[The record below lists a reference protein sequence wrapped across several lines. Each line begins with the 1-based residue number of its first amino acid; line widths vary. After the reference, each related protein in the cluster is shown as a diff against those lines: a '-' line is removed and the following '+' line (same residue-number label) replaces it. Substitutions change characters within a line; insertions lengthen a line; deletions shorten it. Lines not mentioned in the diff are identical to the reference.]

1 MDAPLPTDHRSG
13 GSNAVPFGSAVD
25 PLVLIPPSEGKA
37 SGGVGPPWR
46 PATMAI
52 DLDHQRLR
60 VMAAL
65 RSAMRANVA
74 ARAKLL
80 GVKGDALAAA
90 TAANRDIAD
99 APTMPAIERFTGVL
113 YGALDLASLPTV
125 ARRRAESMLVIPSG
139 VFGLVAPHDPI
150 PDHKLKMNVALGRLG
165 RLSTWWRDPVSEA
178 LARRCT
184 GRRVWN
190 LLPREHAAAVDLA
203 GIDQVSV
210 TFLEPNRSGE
220 LVAVSHWNKLLKGAL
235 VRLLLEHPS
244 TSPEDLQDW
253 DHPEGF
259 RLDPSRTL
267 LVGDV
272 TVLSLVRS

>member
-1 MDAPLPTDHRSG
+1 M
-13 GSNAVPFGSAVD
+13 D

-65 RSAMRANVA
+65 RSAMRANVT

-113 YGALDLASLPTV
+113 YGALDLASLPAA

-139 VFGLVAPHDPI
+139 VFGLVVPSDPI
-150 PDHKLKMNVALGRLG
+150 PDHKLKMGVSLGGLG
-165 RLSTWWRDPVSEA
+165 RLSSWWREPLTDTLRE
-178 LARRCT
+178 RCE
-184 GRRVWN
+184 GRQVWN
-190 LLPREHAAAVDLA
+190 LLPREHAAAVALVGVPQLRA
-203 GIDQVSV
+203 
-210 TFLEPNRSGE
+210 TFLEPNSAGD

-235 VRLLLEHPS
+235 ARHLVEHPS
-244 TSPEDLQDW
+244 TGPAELAAW
-253 DHPEGF
+253 THPSGF
-259 RLDPSRTL
+259 RLDPSLTTEQDGTTDL
-267 LVGDV
+267 CF
-272 TVLSLVRS
+272 VRI